1 MIRSRPRMR
10 LRLLAAAAAAAL
22 AVLALATPAMA
33 SPASTSGP
41 VPGAPASVHF
51 SGNTQLVHVLH
62 NSHLPR
68 THLPKGPHAVGR
80 VSNITQV
87 NSRNWSGYA
96 DQACGSCA
104 LRFVN
109 VSFAAPSI
117 NCTGVTTDGTVA
129 ASFWDG
135 LDGFTSNSTTVE
147 QVGVVAF
154 CNLTTPVYAAFFEMF
169 PQAPFM
175 FAITGFGAG
184 DAVNVSVYFDG
195 TAKRYHI
202 AFNDYTQG
210 VFMNTVQACPSGSV
224 CRNNSAEVI
233 AEDPLLVSST
243 GTISFAPLAN
253 FGQAFY
259 STATVT
265 ARDGMHG
272 NLGDTSLWS
281 SNRLNMVNSS
291 HVLAFPGGLLNG
303 FTTVPV
309 SDFTDTWHA
318 PV

>member
-1 MIRSRPRMR
+1 MIRSRPR
-10 LRLLAAAAAAAL
+10 LPLLAAAAALAL
-22 AVLALATPAMA
+22 AALALATPAMA

-80 VSNITQV
+80 ASNITLVQ
-87 NSRNWSGYA
+87 SRNWAGYA
-96 DQACGSCA
+96 DQACGSCQ

-117 NCTGVTTDGTVA
+117 NCTGVTTNGTVY

-135 LDGFTSNSTTVE
+135 LDGFTSPTVE
-147 QVGVVAF
+147 QVGVSAY
-154 CNLTTPVYAAFFEMF
+154 CDLTTPVYFAWYEMF

-175 FAITGFGAG
+175 FTITGFGAG
-184 DAVNVSVYFDG
+184 DAVNAQVYFDG
-195 TAKRYHI
+195 TGKLYHI

-210 VFMNTVQACPSGSV
+210 VFMNTAQACPSGSV
-224 CRNNSAEVI
+224 CKNNSAEVI
-233 AEDPLLVSST
+233 AEAPFDTVT
-243 GTISFAPLAN
+243 NSFVPLAD

-281 SNRLNMVNSS
+281 SFRINMVNGKDL
-291 HVLAFPGGLLNG
+291 LASPGALLNG
-303 FTTVPV
+303 LTTVPV
-309 SDFTDTWHA
+309 SDFTDTWDA
-318 PV
+318 SL

>member
-1 MIRSRPRMR
+1 MIRSRPRLHLH

-22 AVLALATPAMA
+22 AALALASPAMA

-51 SGNTQLVHVLH
+51 SGNTQLVHVLR

-68 THLPKGPHAVGR
+68 THLPEGPHAVAHA
-80 VSNITQV
+80 SNITLVQ
-87 NSRNWSGYA
+87 SLNWAGYA
-96 DQACGSCA
+96 DQACGSCQ

-117 NCTGVTTDGTVA
+117 NCTGVTTNGTVS

-135 LDGFTSNSTTVE
+135 LDGFKSPTVE
-147 QVGVVAF
+147 QTGVTAY
-154 CNLTTPVYAAFFEMF
+154 CDLTTPVYFAWFEMF
-169 PQAPFM
+169 PQLPFT

-184 DAVNVSVYFDG
+184 DAVNVSVYYDG
-195 TAKRYHI
+195 TAKLYHI

-210 VFMNTVQACPSGSV
+210 VFATTVQACPSGSV
-224 CRNNSAEVI
+224 CQNTSAEVI
-233 AEDPLLVSST
+233 AEAPFDTTTNS
-243 GTISFAPLAN
+243 IAPLAD

-259 STATVT
+259 NTATVT
-265 ARDGMHG
+265 SRSGMHG

-281 SNRLNMVNSS
+281 SFRINMVNGKDL
-291 HVLAFPGGLLNG
+291 LASPAGLLNG
-303 FTTVPV
+303 VTTVPV

-318 PV
+318 SL

>member
-1 MIRSRPRMR
+1 MIRSRSR
-10 LRLLAAAAAAAL
+10 LRLAAAAAL
-22 AVLALATPAMA
+22 ALAALALAAPAMA
-33 SPASTSGP
+33 SPASSGGP

-80 VSNITQV
+80 ASNITQV

-96 DQACGSCA
+96 DQACGSCK

-109 VSFAAPSI
+109 VSFSAPSI
-117 NCTGVTTDGTVA
+117 NCKGVTTNGTVA

-135 LDGFTSNSTTVE
+135 LDGFAKTSTTVE
-147 QVGVVAF
+147 QVGVVAL
-154 CNLTTPVYAAFFEMF
+154 CNLTTPVYIAFFEMF
-169 PQAPFM
+169 PHLPFM
-175 FAITGFGAG
+175 FTITGFGAG

-195 TAKRYHI
+195 TAYHI

-210 VFMNTVQACPSGSV
+210 VFMNTVQKCPSGSV
-224 CRNNSAEVI
+224 CQNNSAEVI
-233 AEDPLLVSST
+233 AEDPLIVPST
-243 GTISFAPLAN
+243 GSPFFAPLAP

-281 SNRLNMVNSS
+281 SNRINMVNGKDL
-291 HVLAFPGGLLNG
+291 LASPGGLLNG

-309 SDFTDTWHA
+309 SDFTNTWHA
-318 PV
+318 SV

>member
-1 MIRSRPRMR
+1 MIRPRFR

-22 AVLALATPAMA
+22 AALALAAPAMA
-33 SPASTSGP
+33 SPASPSGP

-51 SGNTQLVHVLH
+51 SGNTQLVHVLR

-68 THLPKGPHAVGR
+68 THLPKGLRAVGR
-80 VSNITQV
+80 ASNITQV

-96 DQACGSCA
+96 DQACGSCK

-117 NCTGVTTDGTVA
+117 NCTGVTTDGMVA
-129 ASFWDG
+129 ASVWDG
-135 LDGFTSNSTTVE
+135 LDGFASNSTTVE

-154 CNLTTPVYAAFFEMF
+154 CNLTTPVYTAFFEMF

-175 FAITGFGAG
+175 FNITGFGAG
-184 DAVNVSVYFDG
+184 DAVNAEVYFDG
-195 TAKRYHI
+195 TAYHI

-224 CRNNSAEVI
+224 CQNNSAEVI

-243 GTISFAPLAN
+243 GATSFAPLAD

-281 SNRLNMVNSS
+281 SNRINMVNGADL
-291 HVLAFPGGLLNG
+291 LASPSGLLNG

-318 PV
+318 SV